1 MQLVYSSLLPL
12 KPSGFATF
20 RETFERQ
27 LVPSN
32 DIKIATGY
40 VSEDSLMELQ
50 AILSHYNASSQR
62 KTCDLVIG
70 MHGREG
76 FTQPQYEAACSL
88 GRFMRDKEL
97 GEVRICTSFKFHGKI
112 YSFSKNHAPQASIIG
127 SSNLSDILGL
137 DTQWETNVLL
147 TEPVSVKQL
156 IELHEGL
163 VLKATKPIL
172 EYADY
177 KIIQRS
183 DLLEGRIGVEK
194 VSPGELEKMRTQ
206 ITNLSFNIPLKAE
219 QKSNLNVYFGKGRES
234 SATKAVR
241 PRAWYEVEV
250 IVSNEITSRKG
261 YPQANM
267 PFTVYTD
274 DGWKFRCKVSGQN
287 NKNFRSED
295 DLQTLGRWIKG
306 RMEGNG
312 VLKVGELVTPSMLTK
327 YGKDKIILTATQNP
341 DVWLLDFSP
350 NL

>member
-1 MQLVYSSLLPL
+1 
-12 KPSGFATF
+12 
-20 RETFERQ
+20 
-27 LVPSN
+27 
-32 DIKIATGY
+32 
-40 VSEDSLMELQ
+40 MELQ
-50 AILSHYNASSQR
+50 AILSHYSSSSQR

-88 GRFMRDKEL
+88 GKFMRDKEI
-97 GEVRICTSFKFHGKI
+97 GEVRVCTSFKFHGKI
-112 YSFSKNHAPQASIIG
+112 YSFLKNRAPQASIIG

-137 DTQWETNVLL
+137 DTQWEANILL
-147 TEPVSVKQL
+147 TESVSVKQL

-163 VLKATKPIL
+163 ALKATKPIL
-172 EYADY
+172 EYTDY

-183 DLLEGRIGVEK
+183 DLLEGRAGVEK
-194 VSPGELEKMRTQ
+194 VSPGELEKLRAGMTS
-206 ITNLSFNIPLKAE
+206 LSFNIPLKAE

-250 IVSNEITSRKG
+250 IVSSEITKQKG
-261 YPQANM
+261 YPKADM

-274 DGWKFRCKVSGQN
+274 DGWRFRCKVSGDYS
-287 NKNFRSED
+287 KNFRSED

-312 VLKVGELVTPSMLTK
+312 ALKVGELVTPSMLAK
-327 YGKDKIILTATQNP
+327 YGKDKIILTATRDP
-341 DVWLLDFSP
+341 GVWFLDFSP